1 MIITYKEFF
10 FSRWMILTQKLFI
23 NLTMTDEY
31 FLIAGMET
39 FGISIMEEGGYM
51 VIWKLHRTMV
61 QTTDAS
67 KNIVLLC

>member
-1 MIITYKEFF
+1 MIITYKVFVL
-10 FSRWMILTQKLFI
+10 RWILTQKLFI

-51 VIWKLHRTMV
+51 AIWELYRIMV
-61 QTTDAS
+61 QTTNAS